1 MGLLITRHLVRN
13 LTDVGP
19 AAMDNLDN
27 IRTRNMFA
35 CSLQISRQSQV
46 TSLGSRTR
54 KSQQISQ
61 QISIKL
67 CFDLKRIE
75 STDLQFHVAKICKET
90 PKYLCPIHFKVD
102 FIAALNISD
111 YQRETEHNID

>member
-1 MGLLITRHLVRN
+1 MSGPQPWTIWTISEQETCLHAHYKYLVNHKLRAWGMG
-13 LTDVGP
+13 
-19 AAMDNLDN
+19 AAG
-27 IRTRNMFA
+27 
-35 CSLQISRQSQV
+35 C
-46 TSLGSRTR
+46 